1 MMSYSRILIWHPLTK
16 IQLVLF
22 RSELYTITTSRIRTV
37 GSASTG
43 INTRTYTFIYT
54 DILSFLFIR
63 CISIMQNG
71 GISNSTRSLSLLTAC
86 KKKKWISLSVVTAS
100 SFLGNTI
107 YQSFDI
113 RKFQSYGGRWMI
125 RGVAW
130 REREGINRSSPCSP
144 NPLAFQISVL
154 CLRLSCPLTVRP
166 LVLCGKNLKI
176 IRTNKKYTSLWE
188 SSRTCVDF

>member
-16 IQLVLF
+16 LQLVLF

-54 DILSFLFIR
+54 YILSFLFIW

-71 GISNSTRSLSLLTAC
+71 RISNSTRSLSLHTAC
-86 KKKKWISLSVVTAS
+86 KKKKKWISLSVVTAS
-100 SFLGNTI
+100 SYLGNMI

-113 RKFQSYGGRWMI
+113 RKFQSFGGRWMI
-125 RGVAW
+125 QGVAW

-144 NPLAFQISVL
+144 NPLAFQRFVL

-166 LVLCGKNLKI
+166 FCGKNLKI

-188 SSRTCVDF
+188 SSRTCMDF